1 MVVSVLSPY
10 RAAVWNSLGP
20 ICRLQTMLVTS
31 AHSPGIVVSH
41 FGQASPEVGMPVLQ
55 NFSDRDFNSGGE
67 QFWTIGQDHRGLMY
81 FGRSG
86 GILLEY
92 DEVTWRKIFAAGS
105 VVRAIAVDDAGKIWI
120 GG

>member
-1 MVVSVLSPY
+1 
-10 RAAVWNSLGP
+10 
-20 ICRLQTMLVTS
+20 
-31 AHSPGIVVSH
+31 
-41 FGQASPEVGMPVLQ
+41 MPVLQ

-92 DEVTWRKIFAAGS
+92 DGVTWRKIFAAGS

-120 GG
+120 GGGANFGYLEADA